1 MLGGKKHVLK
11 HQLGRGRRPHATF
24 ILEPLPQAEAG
35 HPLLDIEKRH
45 RARRP
50 LGRAAGAGVNQE
62 SVTQLGVG
70 DGSICDPH
78 LAAVEF
84 PGTIGKAQGGSAHA
98 EHVRAMIWFRH
109 PHSTHSLAGAGGG
122 QPRLALLGGA
132 VTRQVVRE
140 ELRVRQVRQAEG
152 RVRRGQ
158 LLMNDR
164 RGRRVHPGATV
175 LGRDGDAE
183 QAQLARP
190 AKEGLIEPLL
200 PVVHQRLRFNFLP
213 HKRGAQR
220 AERRVLG
227 CRRKEGA
234 RGRLVIGSAG
244 SSA

>member
-1 MLGGKKHVLK
+1 MRCPNIEWACLPRSYRGGVE
-11 HQLGRGRRPHATF
+11 RRPGSTSSHDGVRRDPFSGAD
-24 ILEPLPQAEAG
+24 PLPPVSE
-35 HPLLDIEKRH
+35 
-45 RARRP
+45 RA
-50 LGRAAGAGVNQE
+50 
-62 SVTQLGVG
+62 T
-70 DGSICDPH
+70 H
-78 LAAVEF
+78 
-84 PGTIGKAQGGSAHA
+84 
-98 EHVRAMIWFRH
+98 RAMIWFRH